1 MNIKTLRMIK
11 KLNSMLMLFTLLIVP
26 IIVYGFIVKEPFA
39 IVVSIMSLSALCTIK
54 WYRSFG
60 NVLIALLTVVIAQL
74 FRFVELARNERLGYT
89 FMLAAM
95 FLFIVIR
102 EYCSFNI
109 NKIKKEA
116 QIEAWKH
123 SRVEGYC
130 NHPNLNTKAEG
141 YASHTNAC
149 SHASGEAVPYEK
161 MFPNDAKITHVK
173 EKSKDETTV

>member
-11 KLNSMLMLFTLLIVP
+11 KLNSMLMLFTLIIVP

-89 FMLAAM
+89 FMLVAM

-116 QIEAWKH
+116 WKH
-123 SRVEGYC
+123 CRAEGYC
-130 NHPNLNTKAEG
+130 DRQNLYAKAEG
-141 YASHTNAC
+141 YVSHTNAC
-149 SHASGEAVPYEK
+149 SHASGKAVPYEK
-161 MFPNDAKITHVK
+161 VFPNDAKITHVK